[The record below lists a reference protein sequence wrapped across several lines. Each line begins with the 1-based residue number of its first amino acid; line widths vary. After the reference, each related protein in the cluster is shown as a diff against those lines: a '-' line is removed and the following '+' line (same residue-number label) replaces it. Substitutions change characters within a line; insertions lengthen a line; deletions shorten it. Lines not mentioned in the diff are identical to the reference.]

1 MKINLTDRAKEELK
15 KVQEE
20 KDNEK
25 AVRIYVAGHG
35 WGGPSF
41 GLALDEQK
49 DDDLTMDVDGL
60 KFVYEKDLEEAFED
74 FNVDFN
80 DKGFQKGFTV
90 TCNSK

>member
-1 MKINLTDRAKEELK
+1 MIINITDNAKTELK
-15 KVQEE
+15 KIQEE

-25 AVRIYVAGHG
+25 LVRVYVAGHG

-49 DDDLTMDVDGL
+49 DDDVTMDVDGL
-60 KFVYEKDLEEAFED
+60 KFVYANELEEAFAK

-80 DKGFQKGFTV
+80 EKGFQKGFTV
-90 TCNSK
+90 TVESK